1 MEKNKFAKKTAKKIA
16 TVLDAALHVEAN
28 STSCLLIYQPKA
40 PDKLSHFRNSK

>member
-28 STSCLLIYQPKA
+28 STSCIIAYQPKA
-40 PDKLSHFRNSK
+40 PEKLSHFKNSK